1 MIYNYYFAILI
12 LALIFFIIS
21 NKNVS
26 ILVSII
32 IIIIIGYFYFNKINE
47 YNVDIKTS
55 FNNKI
60 LKLNEDIKDKEHIID
75 DNNFI
80 INKFPVELK
89 YLNNDKKLIDLILKI
104 RFIKLFDDARYTK
117 IILLLEKFMKV
128 YIFMLADRYDIN
140 NYFSTFLELRKTII
154 KELYSIY
161 VVIPMKLTH
170 IFNVNSFNTIKE
182 TINEFMKHSRKMI
195 IIIENY
201 GYKHKGLYY
210 LEDTKYKAYEKNNLE
225 VF

>member
-1 MIYNYYFAILI
+1 MIYNYYFAIFI

-32 IIIIIGYFYFNKINE
+32 IIIIIGYYYFSKINE
-47 YNVDIKTS
+47 YNIDVKTN

-60 LKLNEDIKDKEHIID
+60 LKLNNDLKDKEHIID
-75 DNNFI
+75 DNYI
-80 INKFPVELK
+80 INKFPIELR
-89 YLNNDKKLIDLILKI
+89 YLKNDKILIELILKI
-104 RFIKLFDDARYTK
+104 RFIKIFDDAKYTK
-117 IILLLEKFMKV
+117 LILLLEKFMKV
-128 YIFMLADRYDIN
+128 YIFMLADRYDISD
-140 NYFSTFLELRKTII
+140 YFSTFLELRKSII

-161 VVIPMKLTH
+161 IVIPMKLRY

-182 TINEFMKHSRKMI
+182 TINDFMKHSRKMI
-195 IIIENY
+195 LIIENY
-201 GYKHKGLYY
+201 GFKHKGLYY
-210 LEDTKYKAYEKNNLE
+210 LQDTKYKPYEKNDLE

>member
-1 MIYNYYFAILI
+1 MIYNYYFAILF
-12 LALIFFIIS
+12 LALLFFIIS

-26 ILVSII
+26 ILLSII
-32 IIIIIGYFYFNKINE
+32 IIIIIGYYYFNKIDE
-47 YNVDIKTS
+47 YNIDIKTS

-75 DNNFI
+75 DKNFI

-89 YLNNDKKLIDLILKI
+89 YLNNDKKIIEYILKI
-104 RFIKLFDDARYTK
+104 RFVKIFDDAKYTK
-117 IILLLEKFMKV
+117 IILLFEKFMKV
-128 YIFMLADRYDIN
+128 YIFILADRYDISD
-140 NYFSTFLELRKTII
+140 YFSTFLELRKSII

-161 VVIPMKLTH
+161 VVIPMKLKF

-182 TINEFMKHSRKMI
+182 TINDFIKHSRKMI

-201 GYKHKGLYY
+201 AFKHKGLYY
-210 LEDTKYKAYEKNNLE
+210 LQDTKYKPYEKNDLE

>member
-12 LALIFFIIS
+12 LALLFFIIS

-32 IIIIIGYFYFNKINE
+32 IIIIIGYYYFNKINE
-47 YNVDIKTS
+47 YNVEIKTN

-60 LKLNEDIKDKEHIID
+60 LKLNNDIKDKEHIID
-75 DNNFI
+75 DNYI

-89 YLNNDKKLIDLILKI
+89 YLNNDKKLIELILKI
-104 RFIKLFDDARYTK
+104 RFIKIFDDAKYTQ
-117 IILLLEKFMKV
+117 IILLFENFMKV

-140 NYFSTFLELRKTII
+140 DYFTTFLELRKSII

-161 VVIPMKLTH
+161 VTIPMKLKY
-170 IFNVNSFNTIKE
+170 IFNINSFNILKE
-182 TINEFMKHSRKMI
+182 TINDFMKHSRKMI
-195 IIIENY
+195 LIIENY
-201 GYKHKGLYY
+201 GFKHKGLYY
-210 LEDTKYKAYEKNNLE
+210 LQDTKYKPYEKNDLE